1 MGNADVM
8 IFKAEEDEE
17 ERALREYREKMAA
30 MLPAGGFNFQ
40 QVLPG

>member
-8 IFKAEEDEE
+8 IFKAEE